1 MKKLSILFLL
11 AVLAT
16 PLLSAQTA
24 TGAPPFS
31 TMQSGAFDSVDL
43 ANLNVHF
50 SIPVVSKAGRGMP
63 INFNLTFDSSVWYVQ
78 TSGSSKFW
86 NFATSGWNSDPQ
98 TGYVTYQTRWSM
110 CYDASGTKWMHGIEY
125 WYGFT
130 YHDQFGVAH
139 PFPGETWA
147 SAPDV
152 CDPPDNNPSFTSQT
166 GDGSGYKL
174 QVTNNYQPVVT
185 SRSGAVVNMPLS
197 GSGGT
202 MLDTNGNEITESTAA
217 GVTTITDTLG
227 QPALS
232 ISGTTAKTY
241 TYTAPSGGAASV
253 TVNYSP
259 HTVASN
265 FSCTGVTP
273 FGPTSV
279 SLVSS
284 IVLPDGGTYQF
295 SYEQNGSNYTGRIHS
310 VTLPTGGTITYTY
323 SGGSN
328 GITCSDGSAAGLTRQ
343 TPDGTWTYSRT
354 AGTGAAWTTT
364 VTDPQ
369 NNQTELQF
377 QGIYQTQKKVYQ
389 GSIASGTPLETV
401 DTCYNGS
408 AVPCTGTAVALPIT
422 STSVRV
428 GYPNSTGKQNRT
440 DTMYNTNGLPT
451 EVDEYDFG
459 TGGPGGLLR
468 KTVTAYASLSNGIV
482 NRPSSVSIYDGG
494 GVLKAQ
500 TTFGYDESTPTV
512 TSGTPQHIT
521 FSGSHGNLTSIH
533 RLVSGS
539 TTLNQSFTY
548 YDTGNV
554 YQATDTNGAVTTY
567 AYETSS
573 CGNSFPT
580 KITLPTVNGLSMNRQ
595 MIWNCVGGVMTSQQD
610 ENGNSSSVA
619 YTDTQFWRPS
629 ATTDA
634 AGNTTN
640 VTYGYVSSPG
650 PYQVESQMNFNGGA
664 STVDILATTD
674 SSGRAHLTQKRQQ
687 PGGTSFDST
696 QVDYDG
702 LGRPTLNYLPFQS
715 GTGSGA
721 GTFVGSTTLYDALGR
736 PTSATDSGGGSV
748 SISYTQNDVYQTVGP
763 APTGENAKRKQLEY
777 DGLGRLSS
785 VCEVTNGTGSG
796 TCGQT
801 TPQPGYWT
809 KYTYNTL
816 GNLTGV
822 TQNAK
827 AASGSQQ
834 NRLFSYDD
842 LGRLL
847 SESNP
852 ENGTTLYTYDSDTVC
867 GTSNGDLVKR
877 QDAVGNVTCYH
888 YDALHRVT
896 SITYPRGLYASVTP
910 SKYFVYDSASISF
923 GGTTTMANPKNRLVE
938 AFTCTTCPAT
948 KITDLAFS
956 YSVRGETTDVYESTP
971 HSNGWYHV
979 GGSYWAN
986 GALNVLSTNIAGL
999 PTITYGADGEGRA
1012 STIAASS
1019 GQNPVSGTSYNVSS
1033 QVTDVTLGS
1042 GDSDHF
1048 SFDASTGRITQY
1060 KFTVGTTPQNVIGN
1074 LGWNAN
1080 GSLGTLAIT
1089 DPFNALNTQTCTYS
1103 HDDLSRSSGVS
1114 CTSWSQTF
1122 TFDPFGNIR
1131 KDGSFNFQ
1139 ATYTTATNQIAT
1151 VTGAPPPTYDSNG
1164 NILTITDG
1172 TSHTYSWDAEG
1183 KQIGIDSLTATYD
1196 ALGRMVELNSSGTYT
1211 QTIYGLGSEKLALMT
1226 GQNMQK
1232 SFIALSSGTAVYT
1245 ASGLSYY
1252 RHSDWL
1258 GSSRFAS
1265 TASGGMYSSSAYAPF
1280 GEQYAT
1286 AGTADQ
1292 NFTGQQPDSTSGL
1305 YDFLFRRLSQTQG
1318 RWISPDPA
1326 GLAAVNLANP
1336 QSWNRYSYVANSPL
1350 ILVDQLGLN
1359 ASYGPCGGYWWY
1371 DGYSLHCSSEDG
1383 GPGGGGDSLQPGD
1396 CADLVVN
1403 GMIVG
1408 NTCDDGPPN
1417 GPIVDPGGGQQG
1429 QNTNAANKR
1438 RNCSKGLQEAH
1449 ANQDAVNR
1457 ALQDW
1462 NMLQTAG
1469 GAHGIDPAMLGAIGI
1484 RETGFRNI
1492 SQSGGGQGAGIF
1504 QIDLGQNPNVT
1515 AAQAFNPA
1523 WAANYAANMLS
1534 SNMGYLA
1541 AKFPN
1546 LTPSQLLQ
1554 ATAASYNL
1562 GRGGISGNP
1571 NTIDIGTPGNNY
1583 GSNVLL
1589 LMDCF

>member
-1 MKKLSILFLL
+1 
-11 AVLAT
+11 
-16 PLLSAQTA
+16 
-24 TGAPPFS
+24 
-31 TMQSGAFDSVDL
+31 MQSGAFDSVDL

-408 AVPCTGTAVALPIT
+408 AVPCTGTAVALPIA

-428 GYPNSTGKQNRT
+428 GYPNSSGKQNRA
-440 DTMYNTNGLPT
+440 DTTYNTNGLPT

-459 TGGPGGLLR
+459 SGGSGPGPLLR
-468 KTVTAYASLSNGIV
+468 KTVTAYASLTNGIV

-494 GVLKAQ
+494 GALKAQ

-512 TSGTPQHIT
+512 TSGTPQHVTI
-521 FSGSHGNLTSIH
+521 SGSHGNLTSIH

-595 MIWNCVGGVMTSQQD
+595 VTWNCVGGVMTSQQD

-634 AGNTTN
+634 AGNTAN

-650 PYQVESQMNFNGGA
+650 PFQVESKIDFNGGA
-664 STVDILATTD
+664 STVDVLTTTD

-687 PGGTSFDST
+687 PGGTNFDST
-696 QVDYDG
+696 QVDYDS
-702 LGRPTLNYLPFQS
+702 LGRPKFSYLPFQS
-715 GTGSGA
+715 AAGSGA
-721 GTFVGSTTLYDALGR
+721 GTFVGSTTLHDALGR
-736 PTSATDSGGGSV
+736 PTSTTDSGGGSV
-748 SISYTQNDVYQTVGP
+748 SIAYTQNDVYQSIGP
-763 APTGENAKRKQLEY
+763 APAGENNPKRKQLEY

-785 VCEVTNGTGSG
+785 VCEVTTGTGSG

-801 TPQPGYWT
+801 TPQTGYWT
-809 KYTYNTL
+809 TYTFDTL

-822 TQNAK
+822 TQNAQ
-827 AASGSQQ
+827 AVGSQQ
-834 NRLFSYDD
+834 TRSFSFDD

-852 ENGTTLYTYDSDTVC
+852 ENGTTLYTYDSDAVC

-896 SITYPRGLYASVTP
+896 SITYPSGSYASVTP

-923 GGTTTMANPKNRLVE
+923 NGTTTMANPKNRLVE
-938 AFTCTTCPAT
+938 AFTCTSCPGT

-971 HSNGWYHV
+971 HSGGWYHV
-979 GGSYWAN
+979 GGAYWAN
-986 GALNVLSTNIAGL
+986 GALHVLSTNIPGL
-999 PTITYGADGEGRA
+999 PTITYGADGEGRV
-1012 STIAASS
+1012 STIGASS
-1019 GQNPVSGTSYNVSS
+1019 GQNPVSGTAYNVAS

-1048 SFDASTGRITQY
+1048 TFDANTGRMTQY

-1080 GSLGTLAIT
+1080 GSLQSLAIT

-1103 HDDLSRSSGVS
+1103 HDDLSRASGVN

-1122 TFDPFGNIR
+1122 SFDPFGNIT
-1131 KDGSFNFQ
+1131 KDGSFNFH
-1139 ATYTTATNQIAT
+1139 AAYTTATNQIAT
-1151 VTGAPPPTYDSNG
+1151 ITGAPPPTYDSNG

-1172 TSHTYSWDAEG
+1172 TSHSYSWDAEG
-1183 KQIGIDSLTATYD
+1183 KQIGIDMLTATYD

-1211 QTIYGLGSEKLALMT
+1211 ETIYGLGSEKLALMT

-1232 SFIALSSGTAVYT
+1232 SFIALPSGTAVYT

-1286 AGTADQ
+1286 AGTGDPS
-1292 NFTGQQPDSTSGL
+1292 FTGQQSDSTSGL

-1326 GLAAVNLANP
+1326 GLRAVALQNP
-1336 QSWNRYSYVANSPL
+1336 QSLNRYGYVSNNPMATIDVAGLDAYSFPCPFDAAFCANVGAGFAGTTL
-1350 ILVDQLGLN
+1350 
-1359 ASYGPCGGYWWY
+1359 
-1371 DGYSLHCSSEDG
+1371 DG
-1383 GPGGGGDSLQPGD
+1383 GVVVGGGG
-1396 CADLVVN
+1396 
-1403 GMIVG
+1403 
-1408 NTCDDGPPN
+1408 
-1417 GPIVDPGGGQQG
+1417 GGTSGGSAAMQAAM
-1429 QNTNAANKR
+1429 NAYVW
-1438 RNCSKGLQEAH
+1438 GVL
-1449 ANQDAVNR
+1449 ANQY
-1457 ALQDW
+1457 
-1462 NMLQTAG
+1462 
-1469 GAHGIDPAMLGAIGI
+1469 
-1484 RETGFRNI
+1484 
-1492 SQSGGGQGAGIF
+1492 GGGQGQLRWGTNGWQVYMDSTPPPTCSSGNCTLVYSGAPAGQWVDIGGDLSLQAGPGDWLPDGDRSVGMDIWRDSPECPNCGDIWRNAN
-1504 QIDLGQNPNVT
+1504 QITDPRTIALWYGVSAVPGVFYSWG
-1515 AAQAFNPA
+1515 ALSA
-1523 WAANYAANMLS
+1523 WGSDMLIS
-1534 SNMGYLA
+1534 MEA
-1541 AKFPN
+1541 TFPGAT
-1546 LTPSQLLQ
+1546 LSALDLLQ
-1554 ATAASYNL
+1554 MMTPASAPTTWPGLVY
-1562 GRGGISGNP
+1562 
-1571 NTIDIGTPGNNY
+1571 GTGQVVQGWYDRNH
-1583 GSNVLL
+1583 
-1589 LMDCF
+1589 